1 MFENLKIQPEDKIMA
16 LMSLYLADVRE
27 EKIDLGVGV
36 YKNNKGQTPIMSA
49 VQKAATILN
58 DTQKTKSYVGLSGN
72 LSFID
77 KISQLVLAGVVSKDR
92 IVGAQAPG
100 GTGAFHQI
108 LLLMRSMGK
117 GKQVW
122 ISSPSWPNHAAILK
136 HLGIKFNSYYYFDDK
151 TCEVNFPKMMFDLE
165 KMNSGDILLLHGCC
179 HNPTGANLSLEHWS
193 ELTKFCEKK
202 NILPLI
208 DLAYQGFG
216 DGIDEDVKGVQYMA
230 SKLPELCIGVSC
242 SKNFGLY
249 RERVGASLL
258 VVSNKKNCKLAE
270 DNLKSFN
277 RVTFSFPPDY
287 GASLVDIVLGGDNF
301 QNKDLIKIWQKELN
315 SMRNGMLELRNSL
328 SDSLRLSTNSTRFDF
343 IKRHRGM
350 FSLMGLSVDQVT
362 KLRSEFGIYMVGDS
376 RINIAGLNKDKIE
389 YFSSSIAC
397 VI

>member
-16 LMSLYLADVRE
+16 LMSLYLADGRE

-36 YKNNKGQTPIMSA
+36 YKNNNGETPIMNA
-49 VQKAATILN
+49 VQKAATILK
-58 DTQKTKSYVGLSGN
+58 DKQKTKSYVGLSGN

-77 KISQLVLAGVVSKDR
+77 KISKLVLANVVSKDR

-100 GTGAFHQI
+100 GTGAFHQL
-108 LLLMRSMGK
+108 LLLMRSMEK
-117 GKQVW
+117 DKQVW
-122 ISSPSWPNHAAILK
+122 ISSPSWPNHSAILK
-136 HLGIKFNSYYYFDDK
+136 HLGIKFNSYYYFDDE
-151 TCEVNFPKMMFDLE
+151 TCEVNFPRMMFDLE
-165 KMNSGDILLLHGCC
+165 KMNSGDVLLLHGCC

-258 VVSNKKNCKLAE
+258 VVSNKKNYKLAE

-301 QNKDLIKIWQKELN
+301 QNKELIKLWQKELN
-315 SMRNGMLELRNSL
+315 SMRNGMLQLRNSL
-328 SDSLRLSTNSTRFDF
+328 SDSLRLNTNSTRFDF